1 MIINSK
7 NLFKMLPDLV
17 LIDTDNTM
25 YDYAPCH
32 KAGLNSMKVAMKKKL
47 SLSDLQFEE
56 IYIKSRK
63 IIKKKLKGT
72 ASSHN
77 RILYIQK
84 MLELMGLG
92 SQVFLAV
99 EYEQIYWR
107 SFLSKAV
114 LFDNLTDFLDDLRLY
129 NIPSVIVTDLTAKIQ
144 FRKIIYFQLDKYF
157 DNIVTSEEAGFD
169 KPHKSPFLLAIE
181 KSKPKGNNIWMIGD
195 NPINDI
201 EGAKKAINAITL
213 QKKHKGVLLG
223 KGKYKP
229 DLIFDRFLDLRKLL
243 KSLQKNND

>member
-1 MIINSK
+1 
-7 NLFKMLPDLV
+7 
-17 LIDTDNTM
+17 
-25 YDYAPCH
+25 
-32 KAGLNSMKVAMKKKL
+32 
-47 SLSDLQFEE
+47 
-56 IYIKSRK
+56 
-63 IIKKKLKGT
+63 
-72 ASSHN
+72 
-77 RILYIQK
+77 

-169 KPHKSPFLLAIE
+169 KPHKSPF
-181 KSKPKGNNIWMIGD
+181 SSC
-195 NPINDI
+195 
-201 EGAKKAINAITL
+201 
-213 QKKHKGVLLG
+213 
-223 KGKYKP
+223 Y
-229 DLIFDRFLDLRKLL
+229 
-243 KSLQKNND
+243 

>member
-63 IIKKKLKGT
+63 IIKKKLKGALLLT
-72 ASSHN
+72 TGFFISK
-77 RILYIQK
+77 K

-114 LFDNLTDFLDDLRLY
+114 LF
-129 NIPSVIVTDLTAKIQ
+129 
-144 FRKIIYFQLDKYF
+144 
-157 DNIVTSEEAGFD
+157 
-169 KPHKSPFLLAIE
+169 
-181 KSKPKGNNIWMIGD
+181 
-195 NPINDI
+195 
-201 EGAKKAINAITL
+201 
-213 QKKHKGVLLG
+213 
-223 KGKYKP
+223 
-229 DLIFDRFLDLRKLL
+229 
-243 KSLQKNND
+243 